1 MDVLAIGVA
10 KDGQLILDE
19 PEFNKEGLLERY
31 RLRLVSEHLN
41 TVTRV
46 DNAPYGEMLPDFF
59 SVLSENWEG
68 WEGEKNLE
76 GFRG

>member
-1 MDVLAIGVA
+1 MLRVPNLNVIIQKKMDELAIGLA

-19 PEFNKEGLLERY
+19 PEFNKKGLLERY

-46 DNAPYGEMLPDFF
+46 DNAPYGEMLT
-59 SVLSENWEG
+59 
-68 WEGEKNLE
+68 
-76 GFRG
+76 